1 MAEGGWRVGCGGV
14 NRALIRTGACLC
26 DVRKV
31 VRALTVLH
39 AALFLTL
46 PVLTRSLGVT
56 GREKVSG
63 RRILPNN
70 NRDV

>member
-1 MAEGGWRVGCGGV
+1 MIKWLYLGSHMAAGGWRVGCGGV
-14 NRALIRTGACLC
+14 SRALIRTGACLC

-31 VRALTVLH
+31 ALALTVLH

-56 GREKVSG
+56 GRE
-63 RRILPNN
+63 
-70 NRDV
+70 

>member
-1 MAEGGWRVGCGGV
+1 MWAAVGSTGH
-14 NRALIRTGACLC
+14 LLEPGACLC

-31 VRALTVLH
+31 VRALTVLR
-39 AALFLTL
+39 AALSLTL